1 MIRVGLLGASRIAD
15 AAVIKPA
22 RHYPGV
28 QVRTLAA
35 RDPSRAQRYAAAH
48 EIPETC
54 CDYAGLVASTDI
66 DLVYNALPPSEHKD
80 WTIAALRAGKHV
92 LCEKPF
98 ALSADEAEAMV
109 GAARDTGN
117 VLIEAFHYCFHP
129 LFLRVLEL
137 TGSGAIGTVRRVDA
151 HFNTEIAF
159 APTELRFVRALGGGA
174 LMDLGCYPL
183 HWVRHVVGE
192 EPDVASAVGE
202 WHEAGVDVAMSADLA
217 FPGGARARVQ
227 CSMAGASPGPLDNRL
242 QVTGDLGT
250 LTVNNLIAP
259 HLGHELRLET
269 DEGVVT
275 ETLSTRPTYH
285 YQLQHV
291 IGVIEGSA
299 PQVTGG
305 DDAINTMRLINAV
318 YRKALGQD
326 AS

>member
-1 MIRVGLLGASRIAD
+1 MIRIGLLGASRIAVGAIIHP
-15 AAVIKPA
+15 AAGFEQI
-22 RHYPGV
+22 HV
-28 QVRTLAA
+28 QAIAA
-35 RDPSRAQRYAAAH
+35 RSRSRARDYAETHGIPNTHKDYAALV
-48 EIPETC
+48 TC
-54 CDYAGLVASTDI
+54 PDV

-98 ALSADEAEAMV
+98 ALSPAEAEAMV
-109 GAARDTGN
+109 SAAGDTGN

-137 TGSGAIGTVRRVDA
+137 IGSGAIGTARRVDA

-202 WHEAGVDVAMSADLA
+202 WHEAGVDAAMSADLA
-217 FPGGARARVQ
+217 FPGGATARVQ

-269 DEGVVT
+269 DKGVVT